1 MSTPGIVLIKG
12 AAGLG
17 NRMLAVLSGAAY
29 AQITGRLSAVDWRDG
44 LFAPENS
51 NAFDLLF
58 KSSGN
63 VQADSISDNDSVSP
77 SIWRGKV
84 SLSANS
90 LVHSLWPH
98 LLGEYSTAKMTS
110 IDISRLDYPEKVL
123 VFWCWDDQIR
133 LMRKHF
139 KGPFR
144 PLRRKSTFEIQRE
157 LARQY
162 LIPRPELRQQID
174 AFKVE
179 HWSQDVIGVHI
190 RYTDLKVPLQRF
202 YGAVDRLV
210 PLNSSRKIFLAT
222 DNEAVQEEFRKR
234 YANLII
240 RPKYFRG
247 DGKPL
252 HLNPNDGDVTQ
263 RAREA
268 LIELYLLSECHH
280 LVCARW
286 STFSYMAQVLSNL
299 PRERIIDFDRYNPLF
314 HGKKWAQRHNIA
326 VPAIARVARR
336 LYRRATPSR

>member
-29 AQITGRLSAVDWRDG
+29 AQITGRLPAVDWRDG

-63 VQADSISDNDSVSP
+63 VQAEAISENDSVSP

-144 PLRRKSTFEIQRE
+144 ALRRKSTFEIQRE

-174 AFKVE
+174 AFKAE

-210 PLNSSRKIFLAT
+210 SLN
-222 DNEAVQEEFRKR
+222 
-234 YANLII
+234 
-240 RPKYFRG
+240 
-247 DGKPL
+247 
-252 HLNPNDGDVTQ
+252 
-263 RAREA
+263 
-268 LIELYLLSECHH
+268 
-280 LVCARW
+280 
-286 STFSYMAQVLSNL
+286 
-299 PRERIIDFDRYNPLF
+299 
-314 HGKKWAQRHNIA
+314 
-326 VPAIARVARR
+326 
-336 LYRRATPSR
+336 